1 MRPAPIVSPASTVGA
16 MSEVAV
22 VAGGSGGI
30 GAAAVRRLLRDDP
43 ERPLA
48 IADLG
53 EPPEDIRAMAGD
65 RLFYEPVDIAD
76 HDAVGAF
83 VDRAAAALGE
93 PTQLV
98 NAAGIQL
105 NKASLDL
112 TPEDWRRVQGIN
124 LDGVFWFCQAVGRR
138 MVAAGRG
145 SIVNVAS
152 ISMYF
157 GFPRRLAYITTKAA
171 LGGLTA
177 TLAVEWAPHG
187 VRVNAVAPGMVETPL
202 VLHGFE
208 QGHFR
213 REVVE
218 PQHALGRLGQPDEIA
233 GAIAF
238 LLSDDASFV
247 TGEVL
252 CIDGGF
258 QRVKI

>member
-1 MRPAPIVSPASTVGA
+1 
-16 MSEVAV
+16 MSEVAI
-22 VAGGSGGI
+22 VAGGAGGI
-30 GAAAVRRLLRDDP
+30 GAAVVRRLLRDDP
-43 ERPLA
+43 ELRVA
-48 IADLG
+48 IADLAD
-53 EPPEDIRAMAGD
+53 PPDDIRALASE
-65 RLFYEPVDIAD
+65 RLFSAAVDISD
-76 HDAVGAF
+76 HDAVVSF

-112 TPEDWRRVQGIN
+112 TPDDWRRVQGIN
-124 LDGVFWFCQAVGRR
+124 LDGVFWFCQSVGRR
-138 MVAAGRG
+138 MVEAGRG

-152 ISMYF
+152 ISMFF

-177 TLAVEWAPHG
+177 TLAVEWAPLG

-218 PQHALGRLGQPDEIA
+218 PQHALGRIGQPDEIA

-252 CIDGGF
+252 CVDGGF
-258 QRVKI
+258 QRLKI

>member
-1 MRPAPIVSPASTVGA
+1 V
-16 MSEVAV
+16 SEVAI

-43 ERPLA
+43 LLGVA
-48 IADLG
+48 IADLA
-53 EPPEDIRAMAGD
+53 EPPDDIRELAGD
-65 RLFYEPVDIAD
+65 RLFSSAIDISD
-76 HDAVGAF
+76 RNEVVSF
-83 VDRAAAALGE
+83 VDRAAVALGV
-93 PTQLV
+93 PTKLV

-105 NKASLDL
+105 NKAALDL
-112 TPEDWRRVQGIN
+112 TAEDWRRVQGIN

-138 MVAAGRG
+138 MVEAGRG

-152 ISMYF
+152 ISMFF
-157 GFPRRLAYITTKAA
+157 GSPRRLPYVTTKAA
-171 LGGLTA
+171 LGGLTS

-187 VRVNAVAPGMVETPL
+187 VRVNAVAPGMVETPM

-218 PQHALGRLGQPDEIA
+218 PQHALGRIGQPDEIA

-252 CIDGGF
+252 CVDGGF

>member
-1 MRPAPIVSPASTVGA
+1 MGELAI
-16 MSEVAV
+16 

-30 GAAAVRRLLRDDP
+30 GAAAVRRLLCDDP
-43 ERPLA
+43 ELAIA
-48 IADLG
+48 IADLA
-53 EPPEDIRAMAGD
+53 EPPADIRELAGD
-65 RLFYEPVDIAD
+65 RLYAERVDISD
-76 HDAVGAF
+76 HDAVESF
-83 VDRAAAALGE
+83 VEHAASALGA
-93 PTQLV
+93 PTKLV

-105 NKASLDL
+105 NKAAIDL
-112 TPEDWRRVQGIN
+112 TPDDWRRVQGVN
-124 LDGVFWFCQAVGRR
+124 LDGPFWFCQAVGRR
-138 MVAAGRG
+138 MLEARRG

-152 ISMYF
+152 ISMFF

-202 VLHGFE
+202 VQHGFD

-213 REVVE
+213 REIVE
-218 PQHALGRLGQPDEIA
+218 PQHALGRIGQPDEIA

-252 CIDGGF
+252 CVDGGF

>member
-1 MRPAPIVSPASTVGA
+1 
-16 MSEVAV
+16 MSEVAIV
-22 VAGGSGGI
+22 PGGSGGI

-43 ERPLA
+43 ALRLA
-48 IADLG
+48 IADLA
-53 EPPEDIRAMAGD
+53 EPPDDIRELAGD
-65 RLFYEPVDIAD
+65 RLYAASVDISD
-76 HDAVGAF
+76 HDAVLAF
-83 VDRAAAALGE
+83 VDRACGELGE

-105 NKASLDL
+105 NKAALDL
-112 TPEDWRRVQGIN
+112 TPQDWRRVQGIN
-124 LDGVFWFCQAVGRR
+124 LDGPFWFCQAVGRR

-152 ISMYF
+152 ISMFF
-157 GFPRRLAYITTKAA
+157 GFPRRLPYITTKAA

-202 VLHGFE
+202 VTHGFE

-218 PQHALGRLGQPDEIA
+218 PQHALGRIGQPDEIA

-238 LLSDDASFV
+238 LLSHDASFI

-252 CIDGGF
+252 CVDGGF

>member
-1 MRPAPIVSPASTVGA
+1 M
-16 MSEVAV
+16 
-22 VAGGSGGI
+22 
-30 GAAAVRRLLRDDP
+30 
-43 ERPLA
+43 
-48 IADLG
+48 
-53 EPPEDIRAMAGD
+53 
-65 RLFYEPVDIAD
+65 
-76 HDAVGAF
+76 
-83 VDRAAAALGE
+83 
-93 PTQLV
+93 

-105 NKASLDL
+105 NKAAVDL

-138 MVAAGRG
+138 MIAARRG

-152 ISMYF
+152 ISMFF
-157 GFPRRLAYITTKAA
+157 GFPRRLPYITTKAA
-171 LGGLTA
+171 LGGLTS

-252 CIDGGF
+252 CVDGGF
-258 QRVKI
+258 QRLKI

>member
-1 MRPAPIVSPASTVGA
+1 
-16 MSEVAV
+16 MSEVAI

-30 GAAAVRRLLRDDP
+30 GAAAVRRLLRDDS
-43 ERPLA
+43 ELRIG
-48 IADLG
+48 IADLA
-53 EPPEDIRAMAGD
+53 EPPEDLRELAGD
-65 RLFYEPVDIAD
+65 RLFAEAVDISD
-76 HDAVGAF
+76 HDAVRSF
-83 VDRAAAALGE
+83 VARASEALGE

-105 NKASLDL
+105 NKAALDL
-112 TPEDWRRVQGIN
+112 TPADWRRVQGIN
-124 LDGVFWFCQAVGRR
+124 LDGPFWFCQEVGRR

-152 ISMYF
+152 ISMFF
-157 GFPRRLAYITTKAA
+157 GFPRRLPYITTKAA

-208 QGHFR
+208 QGHFC

-218 PQHALGRLGQPDEIA
+218 
-233 GAIAF
+233 AIAF

-252 CIDGGF
+252 CVDGGF

>member
-1 MRPAPIVSPASTVGA
+1 MSDVVIVSGGA
-16 MSEVAV
+16 
-22 VAGGSGGI
+22 GGI
-30 GAAAVRRLLRDDP
+30 GAAAVRRLLRDDDTL
-43 ERPLA
+43 RVA
-48 IADLG
+48 IADLAAV
-53 EPPEDIRAMAGD
+53 PDDIRELAGE
-65 RLFYEPVDIAD
+65 RLFSDSVDIAD
-76 HDAVGAF
+76 QAAVASF

-98 NAAGIQL
+98 NAAGVQL
-105 NKASLDL
+105 NKAALDL
-112 TPEDWRRVQGIN
+112 TPDDWRLVQGIN

-152 ISMYF
+152 ISMFF

-171 LGGLTA
+171 LGGLTS
-177 TLAVEWAPHG
+177 TLAVEWAPYG

-202 VLHGFE
+202 VTNGFE

-213 REVVE
+213 REIVE
-218 PQHALGRLGQPDEIA
+218 PQHALGRIGQPDEIA

-252 CIDGGF
+252 CVDGGF

>member
-1 MRPAPIVSPASTVGA
+1 MR
-16 MSEVAV
+16 EVAI
-22 VAGGSGGI
+22 VAGGCGGI

-43 ERPLA
+43 ARRLA
-48 IADLG
+48 IADLD
-53 EPPEDIRAMAGD
+53 EPPEDIRTLAGD
-65 RLFYEPVDIAD
+65 RLFFERVDIAE
-76 HDAVGAF
+76 HAAVLGF

-105 NKASLDL
+105 NKAALDL
-112 TPEDWRRVQGIN
+112 TPDDWRRVQGIN
-124 LDGVFWFCQAVGRR
+124 LDGPFWFCQAVGRR
-138 MVAAGRG
+138 MVEAGRG

-152 ISMYF
+152 ISMFF
-157 GFPRRLAYITTKAA
+157 GFPRRLPYITTKAA

-202 VLHGFE
+202 VQHGFE
-208 QGHFR
+208 QGHFE

-218 PQHALGRLGQPDEIA
+218 SQHALGRIGQPDEVA

-252 CIDGGF
+252 CVDGGF

>member
-1 MRPAPIVSPASTVGA
+1 
-16 MSEVAV
+16 MSEVAIV
-22 VAGGSGGI
+22 TGGSGGI

-43 ERPLA
+43 ELRLA
-48 IADLG
+48 IADLVA
-53 EPPEDIRAMAGD
+53 PPDDICALAGD
-65 RLFYEPVDIAD
+65 RLYAESIDISE
-76 HDAVGAF
+76 HDAVVSF

-93 PTQLV
+93 PTRLV

-105 NKASLDL
+105 NKAALDL

-124 LDGVFWFCQAVGRR
+124 LDGVFWFCQAAGRR

-152 ISMYF
+152 ISMFF
-157 GFPRRLAYITTKAA
+157 GFPRRLPYITTKAA
-171 LGGLTA
+171 LG
-177 TLAVEWAPHG
+177 
-187 VRVNAVAPGMVETPL
+187 
-202 VLHGFE
+202 
-208 QGHFR
+208 GHFR

-218 PQHALGRLGQPDEIA
+218 PQHALGRIGQPDEIA

-252 CIDGGF
+252 CVDGGF

>member
-1 MRPAPIVSPASTVGA
+1 MG
-16 MSEVAV
+16 EVAI

-30 GAAAVRRLLRDDP
+30 GAATVRRLLRDDP
-43 ERPLA
+43 DLRLA
-48 IADLG
+48 IADLAA
-53 EPPEDIRAMAGD
+53 PPEDIRVLAGD
-65 RLFYEPVDIAD
+65 RLYAESIDISE

-83 VDRAAAALGE
+83 VDRAATALGE

-105 NKASLDL
+105 NKAALDL
-112 TPEDWRRVQGIN
+112 TPDDWRRVQGIN

-152 ISMYF
+152 ISMFF
-157 GFPRRLAYITTKAA
+157 GFPRRLPYITTKAA

-202 VLHGFE
+202 VTYGFE

-218 PQHALGRLGQPDEIA
+218 PQHALGRIGQPDEIA

-238 LLSDDASFV
+238 LLSEDASFV

-252 CIDGGF
+252 CVDGGF

>member
-1 MRPAPIVSPASTVGA
+1 MQVAIVT
-16 MSEVAV
+16 
-22 VAGGSGGI
+22 GGSGGI
-30 GAAAVRRLLRDDP
+30 GAATVRRLLADDP
-43 ERPLA
+43 EIRVA
-48 IADLG
+48 IADLA
-53 EPPEDIRAMAGD
+53 EPPADIAALAGD
-65 RLFYEPVDIAD
+65 RLLFESVDIAR
-76 HDAVGAF
+76 HDAVNAF
-83 VDRAAAALGE
+83 VERAATTLGE

-105 NKASLDL
+105 NKAAVDL

-138 MVAAGRG
+138 MIAAREG

-152 ISMYF
+152 ISMFF
-157 GFPRRLAYITTKAA
+157 GFPRRLPYITTKAA
-171 LGGLTA
+171 LGGLTS

-218 PQHALGRLGQPDEIA
+218 PQHALGRLGRPDEIA

-252 CIDGGF
+252 CVDGGF
-258 QRVKI
+258 QRLKI

>member
-1 MRPAPIVSPASTVGA
+1 
-16 MSEVAV
+16 MSEVAIV
-22 VAGGSGGI
+22 PGGSGGI

-43 ERPLA
+43 ALRIA
-48 IADLG
+48 IADLAG
-53 EPPEDIRAMAGD
+53 PPDDIRELAGD
-65 RLFYEPVDIAD
+65 RLYAESVDISD
-76 HDAVGAF
+76 HDTVLAF
-83 VDRAAAALGE
+83 VDRACDKLGE
-93 PTQLV
+93 PTKLV

-105 NKASLDL
+105 NKAALDL
-112 TPEDWRRVQGIN
+112 TPDDWRRVQGIN
-124 LDGVFWFCQAVGRR
+124 LDGPFWFCQAVGRR

-152 ISMYF
+152 ISMFF
-157 GFPRRLAYITTKAA
+157 GFPRRLPYITTKAA

-177 TLAVEWAPHG
+177 TLAVEWAPYG

-202 VLHGFE
+202 VTYGFE

-218 PQHALGRLGQPDEIA
+218 PQHALGRIGQPDEIA

-252 CIDGGF
+252 CVDGGF

>member
-1 MRPAPIVSPASTVGA
+1 MQVAIVT
-16 MSEVAV
+16 
-22 VAGGSGGI
+22 GGSGGI
-30 GAAAVRRLLRDDP
+30 GAATVRRLLADDP
-43 ERPLA
+43 EIRVA
-48 IADLG
+48 IADLA
-53 EPPEDIRAMAGD
+53 EPPADIAALAGD
-65 RLFYEPVDIAD
+65 RLLFESVDIAR
-76 HDAVGAF
+76 HDAVNAF
-83 VDRAAAALGE
+83 VERAATTLGE

-105 NKASLDL
+105 NKAAVDL

-138 MVAAGRG
+138 MIAAHEG

-152 ISMYF
+152 ISMFF
-157 GFPRRLAYITTKAA
+157 GFPRRLPYITTKAA
-171 LGGLTA
+171 LGGLTS

-218 PQHALGRLGQPDEIA
+218 PQHALGRLGRPDEIA

-252 CIDGGF
+252 CVDGGF
-258 QRVKI
+258 QRLKI